1 MPVVANLVHEQSTG
15 LGTTA
20 LTTTLVNGKRSF
32 GTAFATGTATDVFDY
47 YISSQAAAEW
57 ERGTGHMLVAGVLT
71 RDTVLESSNGNALV
85 NFAAG
90 LKDITNDV
98 PALKQVVTDLAQ
110 TLTLKTISGV
120 SYTADQSISA
130 AAWTT
135 AGILF
140 KTATG
145 LTLTDT
151 TSTGTVTR
159 GNTSRFDGETIA
171 ASSTVTFTE
180 WNSAKFT
187 EAIAGTNVTI
197 GSKWAIFSD
206 SIQVGT
212 SNPVK
217 ITIGGILTAT
227 NAVFTTPALGTP
239 VSGVLTSCTGL
250 PLSTGIAGTLAVANG
265 GTGNALGTAAAYHML
280 CGGI

>member
-1 MPVVANLVHEQSTG
+1 MPAVANLVHEQSTG

-20 LTTTLVNGKRSF
+20 LTTTAVNGKRTF
-32 GTAFATGTATDVFDY
+32 GTAFATGATTDVFDY
-47 YISSQAAAEW
+47 FISNQSAAEW
-57 ERGTGHMLVAGVLT
+57 ERGTGHMLVAGILT

-90 LKDITNDV
+90 TKDITNDV

-120 SYTADQSISA
+120 SYTTDQSISA

-135 AGILF
+135 NGLLF

-159 GNTSRFDGETIA
+159 GHTSRFDGETIA

-197 GSKWAIFSD
+197 GAKWGIFSD
-206 SIQVGT
+206 SIKVGT
-212 SNPVK
+212 SNPFSVDINGK
-217 ITIGGILTAT
+217 M
-227 NAVFTTPALGTP
+227 
-239 VSGVLTSCTGL
+239 SGAGL
-250 PLSTGIAGTLAVANG
+250 FYMHA
-265 GTGNALGTAAAYHML
+265 L